1 VKKIQSLL
9 LALMALAVLFTAA
22 CAKKEEAQKTPAA
35 ENTPAQRVLSTPA
48 PTRAPASLGFSA
60 LDDRIPPE
68 TIVLVSLRN
77 GKKFI
82 EDCKTTAL
90 YDAWKDPA
98 VVQWYQG
105 LKKESPSADQAD
117 LGSLADSLPEEMQKD
132 TVLGILFPD
141 QAQPLEKDL
150 PVFLMTDQRGRE
162 EAHRAF
168 QRDKFLAAMKKIN
181 PIVTQDEE
189 TIQGIKVSI
198 VNMPNRPSLFWFEKD
213 GIFVYTGSRVAL
225 EKLLSQA
232 QTPNPAFCSS
242 PAYQKAL
249 AQSKGSEPL
258 KAFVDLSRILSKVQE
273 RTAGAAQK
281 DMQILQA
288 LGLDQA
294 QYILASYKVED
305 KGIRSTSLVG
315 FSGSRLGLFDV
326 FGPPS
331 SPFLLQCLPEEALYA
346 GEMILKPGTQLWQ
359 DFLSAVQKCV
369 APDMF
374 LNFQKSLTQMQQT
387 LGVNI
392 ADDLFSPLNGRVG
405 YAFWG
410 ALPMAPNVLFVVG
423 CNDAPRLVQAIGK
436 LAASIG
442 AQNIGQSSYKGV
454 SYSYFSLSG
463 TPYQISYVTIGGI
476 VGISNQMAGIQR
488 VIDIYVDKKGSLAAS
503 PKFAR
508 HAQKLPQQ
516 AVILSYDELD
526 KAVASM
532 AGLFLMQA
540 NMQSQA
546 GWLKNFPDLNSLT
559 KYFFGNSAAVT
570 TGPDSLRIES
580 FATSLNAVV
589 ITGMMAGVALPG
601 MMEAESR
608 SKVSR
613 ARSDMRSMATALESY
628 YVDNNAY
635 AAWAEGDLGVNSF
648 LPQGSPARNMPTFRR
663 YTPGGPMTLTTPIAY
678 INGYLKDPFAPE
690 QGQVAY
696 SYYSTKSGWI
706 LISPGPDRDYDIIPQ
721 KEYQD
726 NVNMGTIPPGILD
739 KTYDPTNGT
748 ISNGDIY
755 RIKM

>member
-1 VKKIQSLL
+1 MKKIPYMI
-9 LALMALAVLFTAA
+9 LMLIAFAILFAA
-22 CAKKEEAQKTPAA
+22 GCAKKEEAQAPSAPQKTTAP
-35 ENTPAQRVLSTPA
+35 PA
-48 PTRAPASLGFSA
+48 PAPSRVSTTAGFSS

-77 GKKFI
+77 GKKFV

-105 LKKESPSADQAD
+105 MKGESPNADQVD
-117 LGSLADSLPEEMQKD
+117 LSSLAGAIPEELQKD
-132 TVLGILFPD
+132 TVLGLLFPD

-150 PVFLMTDQRGRE
+150 PVFVMTDQRGRE

-168 QRDKFLAAMKKIN
+168 LRDEFLATMKKIN
-181 PIVTQDEE
+181 PLATQAEE

-225 EKLLSQA
+225 EKLARQA
-232 QTPNPAFCSS
+232 IAPDPAFRSS
-242 PAYQKAL
+242 PAYLKAL
-249 AQSKGSEPL
+249 AQPRGNEPL
-258 KAFVDLSRILSKVQE
+258 VVFLDFSFILSKLRELSSQSG
-273 RTAGAAQK
+273 RN
-281 DMQILQA
+281 DMQIIQA

-294 QYILASYKVED
+294 EYVLSSYRVED
-305 KGIRSTSLVG
+305 KGIRSTSLAG
-315 FSGSRLGLFDV
+315 LSGARLGLFDV

-331 SPFLLQCLPEEALYA
+331 SPYMLQYLPEEALYA
-346 GEMILKPGTQLWQ
+346 GEITLKPGTQLWQ
-359 DFLSAVQKCV
+359 DFLATVQKCV
-369 APDMF
+369 TPDKF

-392 ADDLFSPLNGRVG
+392 ADDLLSPLNGRIG
-405 YAFWG
+405 YAIWG
-410 ALPMAPNVLFVVG
+410 ALPMAPNVLLVMG

-436 LAASIG
+436 LAAAGG
-442 AQNIGQSSYKGV
+442 AQNISQSSYKGV

-463 TPYQISYVTIGGI
+463 TPYQISYVTLGGI
-476 VGISNQMAGIQR
+476 VAISNQMAGIQR
-488 VIDIYVDKKGSLAAS
+488 VVDIYVDKKGSLATS

-516 AVILSYDELD
+516 AVIFSYDELD
-526 KAVASM
+526 KAVATM

-540 NMQSQA
+540 TMQSQM

-559 KYFFGNSAAVT
+559 KYFFGNST
-570 TGPDSLRIES
+570 TVSTGTDSLRVEGFS
-580 FATSLNAVV
+580 SSLNAVV
-589 ITGMMAGVALPG
+589 VTGMMAGIALPN
-601 MMEAESR
+601 MMEAQSR

-628 YVDNNAY
+628 YVDNNSY
-635 AAWAEGDLGVNSF
+635 AAWAAGDLGVNSF
-648 LPQGSPARNMPTFRR
+648 LPQNSPARNMPTFRR
-663 YTPGGPMTLTTPIAY
+663 YTTGGPMTLTTPIAY
-678 INGYLKDPFAPE
+678 ITGYMKDPFA
-690 QGQVAY
+690 QGQGIY
-696 SYYSTKSGWI
+696 SYYSTKNGWI
-706 LISPGPDRDYDIIPQ
+706 LISPGPDSDYDIIPQ
-721 KEYQD
+721 QEYQD
-726 NVNMGTIPPGILD
+726 NFSMGTIPPGLLD

-755 RIKM
+755 RNKM